1 MSTRTAAVIAAAV
14 AVVAVLPIG
23 MALAE
28 RSPGGSRAASTASTL
43 RQRSLCGL
51 DTYWQSITSPAAKA
65 RVAQA
70 RIASGRESVGL
81 TAVDVKE
88 QMQRATGLIKSCLT
102 GRAQELQL
110 KNTAMVLAASIRHA
124 APRESSGASAAGTPV
139 IADVYTGGGL
149 DNYTV
154 LAETVTGGT
163 AHLTA
168 QGVGWSD
175 DTVYFADGTS
185 EDEPSRGMVRYEIDM
200 VLVDGIWMVSDDEPD
215 VEG

>member
-1 MSTRTAAVIAAAV
+1 MITRAV
-14 AVVAVLPIG
+14 AVVAAAAAVVAVLLVVS
-23 MALAE
+23 ALAE
-28 RSPGGSRAASTASTL
+28 SSPASMATTL
-43 RQRSLCGL
+43 YQRSLCGL
-51 DTYWQSITSPAAKA
+51 DTYWQGITSPAAKA
-65 RVAQA
+65 RVSRA
-70 RIASGRESVGL
+70 RMTSGGESVGL

-102 GRAQELQL
+102 GHAQELQL
-110 KNTAMVLAASIRHA
+110 ENTAMVLAASVRHA
-124 APRESSGASAAGTPV
+124 APKASGGGSAAGAPV

-149 DNYTV
+149 YGYTV

-168 QGVGWSD
+168 QGIGWSD

>member
-1 MSTRTAAVIAAAV
+1 
-14 AVVAVLPIG
+14 
-23 MALAE
+23 
-28 RSPGGSRAASTASTL
+28 
-43 RQRSLCGL
+43 
-51 DTYWQSITSPAAKA
+51 
-65 RVAQA
+65 
-70 RIASGRESVGL
+70 
-81 TAVDVKE
+81 
-88 QMQRATGLIKSCLT
+88 MQQATGLIKSCLT

-110 KNTAMVLAASIRHA
+110 KNTATVLAASIRHA
-124 APRESSGASAAGTPV
+124 APKASTAGSVAGASV

-149 DNYTV
+149 DSYTV

-168 QGVGWSD
+168 RGIGWSD
-175 DTVYFADGTS
+175 DTVYFADGTT